1 MSPTCQQK
9 FCNAWTGIDLC
20 GVQRPKTKINLEDRS
35 MLTTDRKLKSRTSSS
50 FTSKG
55 VVKSTESSSPQLRNS
70 SVLLDT
76 KKVVDFSQRQMHDI
90 ENIAANLISSLKHM
104 RSLVNETLSSEAHS
118 LLPSFNTAEFPC
130 RLVNQCPVHPSTPT
144 EATTRRGEAGADSG
158 RSGTRPWRGRAQ
170 VVDGWRSVGGVEA
183 EGSRCSGGQRRV
195 AAARSLQWTP

>member
-118 LLPSFNTAEFPC
+118 LLPSFNTAE
-130 RLVNQCPVHPSTPT
+130 
-144 EATTRRGEAGADSG
+144 AGKSVSG
-158 RSGTRPWRGRAQ
+158 ASIDAN
-170 VVDGWRSVGGVEA
+170 GGYD
-183 EGSRCSGGQRRV
+183 
-195 AAARSLQWTP
+195 AAR